1 MVTQYGTI
9 QISVGYLELT
19 INLLNL
25 LGRETAMK
33 ASMIKVLCVW
43 CLLLFSCDK
52 IVEEKNAPPPPPK
65 VTVIETV
72 AEEVSIYQEFVG
84 QVYGFKDIAIR
95 ARVEGFMEGI
105 HFKEGSTVKKGK
117 KLYTLESQPFEADVA
132 AKMSKVAEAKTA
144 LVYAESD
151 LARIKPLAEENAVSK
166 SDLDAADALYNASI
180 AGVEAAQAN
189 LRAANIQLSYT
200 KIYSPI
206 SGIIGKTQAKVG
218 DFVGKN
224 PNPVILN
231 TVSNI
236 DTVLVQF
243 FITESQYLEWSRF
256 MQKRDKNK
264 EDKKERAGL
273 ELILADGTLYQHKGK
288 IDFVDR
294 QVDPTTGALLIQ
306 ASFPNPEK
314 LLRPGLFAKVKANVD
329 IIPDGI
335 MIPQRCVTELQGLYS
350 VLVVG
355 EGNKIEQREIKTGP
369 TIGAFWLIME
379 GLKPGEMVVYEGM
392 QSARAGSV
400 VNPQAHKI
408 DKQ

>member
-1 MVTQYGTI
+1 
-9 QISVGYLELT
+9 
-19 INLLNL
+19 
-25 LGRETAMK
+25 MK
-33 ASMIKVLCVW
+33 ASMINVLCLS

-52 IVEEKNAPPPPPK
+52 IVEEKKAPPPPPK

-314 LLRPGLFAKVKANVD
+314 LLRPGLFAKVKANTD
-329 IIPDGI
+329 NIPDGI

-355 EGNKIEQREIKTGP
+355 AGNKIEQREIKVGP

>member
-1 MVTQYGTI
+1 MKGT
-9 QISVGYLELT
+9 
-19 INLLNL
+19 
-25 LGRETAMK
+25 
-33 ASMIKVLCVW
+33 MIKALCVL

-52 IVEEKNAPPPPPK
+52 IVEEKKAPPPPPK

-117 KLYTLESQPFEADVA
+117 KLYTLESQPFEAEVA

-180 AGVEAAQAN
+180 AGVEAAEAN

-200 KIYSPI
+200 KIFSPI
-206 SGIIGKTQAKVG
+206 NGIIGRTQAKVG

-256 MQKRDKNK
+256 IQEREKNK
-264 EDKKERAGL
+264 EDIKVREGL
-273 ELILADGTLYQHKGK
+273 ELILSDGTVYEHKGK

-294 QVDPTTGALLIQ
+294 QVDPTTGALLVQ

-335 MIPQRCVTELQGLYS
+335 LIPQRCVTELQGLYS
-350 VLVVG
+350 VMVVD
-355 EGNKIEQREIKTGP
+355 ESNKVDRREITVGP
-369 TIGAFWLIME
+369 TIGEFWLIVE
-379 GLKPGEMVVYEGM
+379 GLKPGEKVIYEGL
-392 QSARAGSV
+392 QAVRDGV
-400 VNPQAHKI
+400 EVNPQAHKI
-408 DKQ
+408 DQQ

>member
-1 MVTQYGTI
+1 
-9 QISVGYLELT
+9 
-19 INLLNL
+19 
-25 LGRETAMK
+25 MK
-33 ASMIKVLCVW
+33 ASMIKVLCLG
-43 CLLLFSCDK
+43 CLFLLSCDK
-52 IVEEKNAPPPPPK
+52 IVEEKKEPPPPPK
-65 VTVIETV
+65 VTVIETM
-72 AEEVSIYQEFVG
+72 AQEVPIYQEFVG

-95 ARVEGFMEGI
+95 ARVEGFLEGI
-105 HFKEGSTVKKGK
+105 HFNEGSTVKKGK

-144 LVYAESD
+144 LAYAESD
-151 LARIKPLAEENAVSK
+151 LARIKPLAAENAVSK
-166 SDLDAADALYNASI
+166 SDLDAANALYNASI
-180 AGVEAAQAN
+180 AGVEAAEAN

-206 SGIIGKTQAKVG
+206 NGIIGKTQAKVG

-256 MQKRDKNK
+256 ILKRDKNK
-264 EDKKERAGL
+264 ENTRTRAGL

-294 QVDPTTGALLIQ
+294 EVDPTTGALLIQ
-306 ASFPNPEK
+306 ASFPNPQK
-314 LLRPGLFAKVKANVD
+314 LLRPGLFAKVKANTD

-355 EGNKIEQREIKTGP
+355 EGNKIEQREIEIGP
-369 TIGAFWLIME
+369 TIDAFWLIME
-379 GLKPGEMVVYEGM
+379 GLKTGEKVVYEGL

-400 VNPQAHKI
+400 VTPQAHKI
-408 DKQ
+408 DQP

>member
-1 MVTQYGTI
+1 MKGT
-9 QISVGYLELT
+9 
-19 INLLNL
+19 
-25 LGRETAMK
+25 
-33 ASMIKVLCVW
+33 MIKVLCVL
-43 CLLLFSCDK
+43 CLFLFSCDK
-52 IVEEKNAPPPPPK
+52 IVEEKKAPPPPPK

-117 KLYTLESQPFEADVA
+117 KLYTLESQPFEAEVA

-180 AGVEAAQAN
+180 AGVEAAEAN

-200 KIYSPI
+200 KIFSPI
-206 SGIIGKTQAKVG
+206 NGIIGRTQAKVG

-256 MQKRDKNK
+256 IQEREKNK
-264 EDKKERAGL
+264 EDIKVREGL
-273 ELILADGTLYQHKGK
+273 ELILSDGTVYEHKGK

-294 QVDPTTGALLIQ
+294 EVDPTTGALLIQ

-355 EGNKIEQREIKTGP
+355 EGNKIEQREIKAGP

-379 GLKPGEMVVYEGM
+379 GLKPGETVVYEGM

-408 DKQ
+408 DQQ